1 MTHNNQKDEITRV
14 RVAFVINLIATL
26 VSFLVLLNLIDT
38 HTTWRIVFGLVGFIG
53 IASLTMM
60 VYFRLTKLQKE
71 QKQQQQE
78 QRVS

>member
-1 MTHNNQKDEITRV
+1 MVNDTQKDEITRV
-14 RVAFVINLIATL
+14 RVAFFINLVATI

-38 HTTWRIVFGLVGFIG
+38 HVTWRIIFGAIGFTGFISFTAV
-53 IASLTMM
+53 I
-60 VYFRLTKLQKE
+60 YNRLAKLQKE

>member
-38 HTTWRIVFGLVGFIG
+38 HATWRIVCGVIGCIAFISFTTV
-53 IASLTMM
+53 IYS
-60 VYFRLTKLQKE
+60 RLARLQKE
-71 QKQQQQE
+71 YKQQE